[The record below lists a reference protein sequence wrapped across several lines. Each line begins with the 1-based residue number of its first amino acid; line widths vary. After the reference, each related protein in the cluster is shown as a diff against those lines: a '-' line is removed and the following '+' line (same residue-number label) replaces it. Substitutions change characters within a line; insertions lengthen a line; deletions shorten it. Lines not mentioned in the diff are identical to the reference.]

1 MEREQSAALL
11 SQLHLG
17 GDQVVQLGE
26 RSRKISQHITFPQVS
41 FKTENSWSEVNLM
54 VSWTI

>member
-1 MEREQSAALL
+1 MEREQSADLV

-26 RSRKISQHITFPQVS
+26 RSRKTSLST
-41 FKTENSWSEVNLM
+41 
-54 VSWTI
+54 